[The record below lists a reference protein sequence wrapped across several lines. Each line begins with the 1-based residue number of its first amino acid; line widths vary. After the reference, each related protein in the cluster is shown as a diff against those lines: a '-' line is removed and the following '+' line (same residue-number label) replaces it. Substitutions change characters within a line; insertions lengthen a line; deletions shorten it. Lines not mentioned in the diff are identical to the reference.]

1 MSTKKKSL
9 NDAGVKDAAAGEAAS
24 EAGTSEAEAAG
35 PGAAVPDVAMLIE
48 ANPEIPEV
56 IVDLLRVSERLTAV
70 MEREIE
76 MIREMDPAEM
86 KALQEQK
93 SGLAAAYEARLR
105 NVKESPSIL
114 DTLNDEVRGGLRSLT
129 ERFAET
135 LNRNERSLHA
145 ARQATD
151 AMLQTVVNAV
161 AKQQRET
168 AGYSPRGGH
177 AAPSGTPISLDQRF

>member
-1 MSTKKKSL
+1 MSTKKKPL
-9 NDAGVKDAAAGEAAS
+9 NDAGTNDAGLSGGGVKDAAAKVTAAPTS
-24 EAGTSEAEAAG
+24 EAGMSKAGASEAEAAG
-35 PGAAVPDVAMLIE
+35 PEADVPDVAMLIE

-114 DTLNDEVRGGLRSLT
+114 DMLNDEVRGGLRALT

-135 LNRNERSLHA
+135 LSR
-145 ARQATD
+145 
-151 AMLQTVVNAV
+151 NAV